1 MVQVAGL
8 RSQGLEFEP
17 LPAVELTQGGVD
29 SACHP
34 SDVGEMSSSA
44 LVIEAPASTAHPR
57 PQNDATS
64 SHRLHTIALV
74 LLLLFCVSQTLLA
87 FKKFREERS
96 CWNQTYSKLTLL

>member
-17 LPAVELTQGGVD
+17 LSAVELTQGGVD

-34 SDVGEMSSSA
+34 SDVGQMSTSV
-44 LVIEAPASTAHPR
+44 LVIEGPASTAQPR
-57 PQNDATS
+57 PENDATG
-64 SHRLHTIALV
+64 SHSLHTIALV
-74 LLLLFCVSQTLLA
+74 LLLLFCVLQTLLA
-87 FKKFREERS
+87 FKEFREERS